1 MIEKIITE
9 NREITLIGTA
19 HIFKE
24 SVDEVKETIIS
35 EMPEAVCIELDPKRY
50 YGLLTG
56 QRMSFVDIVK
66 AKGIK
71 TGVIAG
77 FLGYVERKLGEDMG
91 VFPGKEMI
99 TAAQYCKNINA
110 RLYLIDRDAEITV
123 EKMTRIP
130 FKEKLTLVKALILS
144 PFQKEKIRLDLNKEN
159 IESLIEGLRNLSP
172 YLYRVLIEER
182 DQFMAE
188 KIKEIEE
195 KRIVVVVGAGH
206 VKGILERIT
215 F

>member
-110 RLYLIDRDAEITV
+110 KLYLIDRDAEITV

>member
-9 NREITLIGTA
+9 DREITLIGTA

-71 TGVIAG
+71 TGIIAG

-159 IESLIEGLRNLSP
+159 IESLIEGLRKLSP

-206 VKGILERIT
+206 VKGVLERIT

>member
-188 KIKEIEE
+188 KIKKIEE

>member
-159 IESLIEGLRNLSP
+159 IESLIEGLRKLSP

-188 KIKEIEE
+188 KIKKIEE

>member
-71 TGVIAG
+71 TGIIAG

-99 TAAQYCKNINA
+99 TAAQYCKSINA

-188 KIKEIEE
+188 KIKKIEE

>member
-19 HIFKE
+19 YIFKE

-159 IESLIEGLRNLSP
+159 IESLIEGLRKLSP

-188 KIKEIEE
+188 KIKKIEE

>member
-71 TGVIAG
+71 TGIIAG

-159 IESLIEGLRNLSP
+159 IESLIEGLRKLSP

-188 KIKEIEE
+188 KIKKIEE